1 MEYVCVFCLL
11 TSGGE
16 REGGDDEGSLT
27 KGRSQCFME
36 VGVVVVKGR
45 ENIAA
50 SQQSTHS
57 EGHSFT
63 TGSHK

>member
-45 ENIAA
+45 SEEHT
-50 SQQSTHS
+50 SELQSR
-57 EGHSFT
+57 
-63 TGSHK
+63 